1 MSANIVQFYL
11 SLRNAMKIY
20 HWNTLS
26 FPRHKAS
33 DELVA
38 SIDRLSDSFVEVY
51 MGRYGR
57 DKALGT
63 DMTLKLPGLDE
74 KQVVKFLEEANEWL
88 SVRLPKLLKPHD
100 TDLLSIRDELLAS
113 INQAL
118 YLFTLK

>member
-1 MSANIVQFYL
+1 MSANIVQFYI

-38 SIDRLSDSFVEVY
+38 SIDRLTDSFVEVY
-51 MGRYGR
+51 IGRYGR

-100 TDLLSIRDELLAS
+100 TDLLNIRDELLAS

-118 YLFTLK
+118 YLFTLS

>member
-1 MSANIVQFYL
+1 
-11 SLRNAMKIY
+11 MKIY